1 VLLSFGLPGC
11 YSDGGALA
19 AYGHDGGRDGD
30 DHFHRHPHT
39 GRPRRRPQSLA
50 QLKRSLQHDL
60 HSQNSERVM
69 AGLIGLRALCANAA
83 DKPRKPDGTPS
94 EIRNSM
100 RAAERRPH
108 DALRAFGA
116 KPLRCADAPALY
128 AILLDICLRAGL
140 TRVPELFLLP
150 CPGMNAYA
158 LGGRDNACIS
168 VTWGLLSGLSRDEIA
183 GIFAHEVAHILHCD
197 SCAMNWAST
206 IQREIADLA
215 MRGVK
220 DLMTRSQDL
229 ARIGAQALFLAAAPA
244 MAQLLIS
251 ALSRARELAADARAI
266 DLIEHPRALVAALC
280 KLEYFHTGLTPFD
293 AHLRHDPA
301 MRALHSHPGT
311 WERISQL
318 A

>member
-1 VLLSFGLPGC
+1 MLSLGLPGC
-11 YSDGGALA
+11 FSDGVAPPADGRNG
-19 AYGHDGGRDGD
+19 GHGRN
-30 DHFHRHPHT
+30 DHFHHHPHAD
-39 GRPRRRPQSLA
+39 RPRRRPESLA
-50 QLKRSLQHDL
+50 RLKRSLQHDL
-60 HSQNSERVM
+60 HSQSSERVM
-69 AGLIGLRALCANAA
+69 AGLIGLHALCAKAA
-83 DKPRKPDGTPS
+83 DKTRKPEWSPS
-94 EIRNSM
+94 DIRHSM
-100 RAAERRPH
+100 RATERRPH

-168 VTWGLLSGLSRDEIA
+168 VTRGLLSGLSRDEIA

-197 SCAMNWAST
+197 SSAMNWAVA

-229 ARIGAQALFLAAAPA
+229 ARIGPQALLLAAAPA

-293 AHLRHDPA
+293 AHLRHDPT

-311 WERISQL
+311 WERIAQL